1 MSRRRGRSV
10 QLPETQNIP
19 RESESRAQPA
29 VSSPPSFGVVVLNWN
44 NAQETMQ
51 CVETLERADPAP
63 DHVVVVDNGSQ
74 DDSVERLEAW
84 ADEHWI
90 WRLSTGTSGKPDGA
104 ENTPWLVIARAGANR
119 GFAGGNN
126 VGLRYLEQRT
136 TVSHFLLLNNDATVA
151 PDFFAEIGRAIE
163 RHPQAGLLS
172 GTIFED
178 PDRER
183 VWYAG
188 GVEYPLRAL
197 MQHKYEVPASSE
209 PATTQ
214 FISGCA
220 MVISRRL
227 FERIGPLAECYYPA
241 YWEDGEYS
249 FRAREAGFPVLYAP
263 RAVVY
268 HKVGATVRAADLSLE
283 LDHCKNRLRVF
294 YVRRNYHGLKK
305 GAALGYL
312 AVTKPGRALLETL
325 KGQPKKGWAILS
337 GTFAG
342 FVSPAAKR

>member
-1 MSRRRGRSV
+1 
-10 QLPETQNIP
+10 LPESQDIV
-19 RESESRAQPA
+19 EQSESRPLAA
-29 VSSPPSFGVVVLNWN
+29 ATNSPSFGVVVLNWN
-44 NAQETMQ
+44 NAQDTMR

-90 WRLSTGTSGKPDGA
+90 WRLSSGTSGNANSA
-104 ENTPWLVIARAGANR
+104 ENTPWLIIARAGANR

-151 PDFFAEIGRAIE
+151 PEFFAEIARAID
-163 RHPQAGLLS
+163 RHPHAGLLS

-178 PDRER
+178 PERER

-188 GVEYPLRAL
+188 GIEYPLRAL
-197 MQHKYEVPASSE
+197 MQHKYDVPDSAE
-209 PATTQ
+209 PAATQ

-220 MVISRRL
+220 MVISREL

-263 RAVVY
+263 RAIVY
-268 HKVGATVRAADLSLE
+268 HKVGATVRAADLTLE

>member
-1 MSRRRGRSV
+1 
-10 QLPETQNIP
+10 
-19 RESESRAQPA
+19 
-29 VSSPPSFGVVVLNWN
+29 VLNWN
-44 NAQETMQ
+44 NAQETMR
-51 CVETLERADPAP
+51 CVEVLEAADPAP
-63 DHVVVVDNGSQ
+63 DHVVVVDNGSA
-74 DDSVERLEAW
+74 DDSVGRLEAW

-90 WRLSTGTSGKPDGA
+90 WRMSGGTSG
-104 ENTPWLVIARAGANR
+104 ENRPRNEAPWLVIARAGANR

-126 VGLRYLEQRT
+126 VGIRYLQQRT
-136 TVSHFLLLNNDATVA
+136 AASHILLLNNDATVA
-151 PDFFAEIGRAIE
+151 PDFFAQIARAIGDY
-163 RHPQAGLLS
+163 PDAGLLT

-188 GVEYPLRAL
+188 GIEYPLRAL
-197 MQHKYEVPASSE
+197 MQHRYEIPESSE
-209 PATTQ
+209 PERTE

-220 MVISRRL
+220 MVISRNL
-227 FERIGPLAECYYPA
+227 IERIGPLAECYFPA

-249 FRAREAGFPVLYAP
+249 FRAREAGFPVLYVP
-263 RAVVY
+263 RATVY
-268 HKVGATVRAADLSLE
+268 HKVGSTVTAADMSLT

-325 KGQPKKGWAILS
+325 KGRPRSGWAILS
-337 GTFAG
+337 GTIAG
-342 FVSPAAKR
+342 FVSPEAKR

>member
-1 MSRRRGRSV
+1 MR
-10 QLPETQNIP
+10 
-19 RESESRAQPA
+19 
-29 VSSPPSFGVVVLNWN
+29 
-44 NAQETMQ
+44 
-51 CVETLERADPAP
+51 CVEALEAADPAP
-63 DHVVVVDNGSQ
+63 DHVVVVDNGSA
-74 DDSVERLEAW
+74 DDSVGRLEAW

-90 WRLSTGTSGKPDGA
+90 WRMSGGTSGNNRSRNEA
-104 ENTPWLVIARAGANR
+104 PWLVIARAGANR

-126 VGLRYLEQRT
+126 VGIRYLQQRT
-136 TVSHFLLLNNDATVA
+136 AVSHILLLNNDATIA
-151 PDFFAEIGRAIE
+151 PAFFAEIARAIG
-163 RHPQAGLLS
+163 RYPNAGLLS

-197 MQHKYEVPASSE
+197 MQHRYDVPDSSE
-209 PATTQ
+209 PEPTE

-220 MVISRRL
+220 MVISREL
-227 FERIGPLAECYYPA
+227 LARIGPLAECYFPA

-249 FRAREAGFPVLYAP
+249 FRARKAGFPVLYAP
-263 RAVVY
+263 RAIVY
-268 HKVGATVRAADLSLE
+268 HKVGSTVSAADMSLT

-294 YVRRNYHGLKK
+294 YVRRNYHGLRK

-325 KGQPKKGWAILS
+325 KGRPRSGWAILS
-337 GTFAG
+337 GTIAG
-342 FVSPAAKR
+342 FVSPEAKR